1 MIDIFCVNIKASKEF
16 KLSQKGGAVEIV
28 ELLKNQVKLELKL
41 ELLDELRGVNV
52 PNEDMT
58 IPKAAK
64 RIASTRKRVEMI
76 LEFGRVPRKKFGERT
91 EVFDYRDF
99 MVARAKFLM
108 HKERDQ
114 YPPVREKKTKNKKE
128 VKKKVKL

>member
-1 MIDIFCVNIKASKEF
+1 MSSAN
-16 KLSQKGGAVEIV
+16 IV
-28 ELLKNQVKLELKL
+28 EMLKKEVKIELKF
-41 ELLDELRGVNV
+41 ELLEELKEVNV

-58 IPKAAK
+58 IPKAVK
-64 RIASTRKRVEMI
+64 RLGSTRKRVEMI

-108 HKERDQ
+108 HREKND
-114 YPPVREKKTKNKKE
+114 YSPVRGKKTKQMKGFDKE
-128 VKKKVKL
+128 K